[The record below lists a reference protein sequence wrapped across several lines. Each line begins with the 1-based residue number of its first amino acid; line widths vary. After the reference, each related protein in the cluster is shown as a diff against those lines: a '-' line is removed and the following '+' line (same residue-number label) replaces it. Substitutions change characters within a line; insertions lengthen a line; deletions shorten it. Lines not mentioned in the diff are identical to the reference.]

1 MLEDF
6 SSNTMD
12 KRTEAL
18 ERISKKRM
26 KNEAKTTKPDTEWK
40 SMVPPPVVEPFNLE
54 NPLEN
59 PPPPSPPPMA
69 DNRTMTQLL
78 EAPTEGYEDA
88 IVVLE
93 INANF

>member
-26 KNEAKTTKPDTEWK
+26 KNEAKTTKPDTKWK
-40 SMVPPPVVEPFNLE
+40 SMVKTKSRQSPSVKKSTKV
-54 NPLEN
+54 NPDK
-59 PPPPSPPPMA
+59 SK
-69 DNRTMTQLL
+69 
-78 EAPTEGYEDA
+78 
-88 IVVLE
+88 VKK
-93 INANF
+93 